1 MTTSSFPI
9 TRVFKH
15 NSVGT
20 SDLLAVEEPLQIQLL
35 YGPSGEEQTRNIAIT
50 MRTPGSDD
58 ELAAGFLFTEDIV
71 NERKQIVDVIP
82 GAAGENNVLVI
93 LRSWYTPQIASSDR
107 NFYVSS
113 SCGVCGK
120 SSIDTLKKASRF
132 STYGKEISISA
143 DQLYSLPA
151 LLRNEQRL
159 FHSTGGLHACAVF
172 DEEGKLILLRED
184 VGRHN
189 ALDKLIGK
197 LFLDDQ
203 LPAHNMIL
211 VLSGRASF
219 ELVQKASMAGIKI
232 IAAIGAPSSLAVELA
247 IESDITLIGFL
258 KEDRFNIYSS
268 PGRID
273 QASKS

>member
-9 TRVFKH
+9 TRVFKY

-20 SDLLAVEEPLQIQLL
+20 TDQLAVEEPLQIQVL

-50 MRTPGSDD
+50 MRTPGSDN

-93 LRSWYTPQIASSDR
+93 LRGWYTPQIASSDR

-120 SSIDTLKKASRF
+120 ASIDALKKASRF
-132 STYGKEISISA
+132 TTSGREINISA
-143 DQLYSLPA
+143 DQLYALPA
-151 LLRNEQRL
+151 LLRTEQRL

-172 DEEGKLILLRED
+172 NEEGKLILLRED

-197 LFLDDQ
+197 LFLEDQ
-203 LPAHNMIL
+203 LPAHDMIL

-219 ELVQKASMAGIKI
+219 ELVQKASMAGIRI

-273 QASKS
+273 QSSQS